1 MMVCEGR
8 FSPLGGAQERY
19 LALLCPHVWADI
31 TSLGIAL
38 VERLVEGLAR
48 VCSVNQLGGQ
58 NLWVEHDSM
67 LAVSMAE
74 DDARATLLL
83 LETRLHRVEFLLNG
97 SSDRNGIPDGAAK
110 PLPNETV
117 SERLAKLE
125 DDLARL
131 ISKSSLAQDVLRL
144 CTL

>member
-1 MMVCEGR
+1 
-8 FSPLGGAQERY
+8 
-19 LALLCPHVWADI
+19 
-31 TSLGIAL
+31 
-38 VERLVEGLAR
+38 
-48 VCSVNQLGGQ
+48 
-58 NLWVEHDSM
+58 
-67 LAVSMAE
+67 MAE
-74 DDARATLLL
+74 DDARAMLSL

-97 SSDRNGIPDGAAK
+97 SSDRDGIPDAAAK
-110 PLPNETV
+110 PWPNETV